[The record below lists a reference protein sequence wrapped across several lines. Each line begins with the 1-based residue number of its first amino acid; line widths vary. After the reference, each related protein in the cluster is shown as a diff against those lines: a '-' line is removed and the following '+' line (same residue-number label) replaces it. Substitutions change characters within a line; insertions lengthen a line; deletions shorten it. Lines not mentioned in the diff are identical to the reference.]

1 MIQAERRTNE
11 SEKEQKERKK
21 EEKKRRVLEF
31 KVPRVGGQNCIWG
44 EFVPVPDCAGEEGVA
59 SVVSLSCLSVSVCL
73 FLSLSLSHKRSCVFN
88 NTTAPQAVLQLSML
102 ADLKWESLEEQRLQ
116 PIQYTTLQ
124 NNNIGLIDM
133 HGKIELKCTV

>member
-1 MIQAERRTNE
+1 MI
-11 SEKEQKERKK
+11 
-21 EEKKRRVLEF
+21 
-31 KVPRVGGQNCIWG
+31 
-44 EFVPVPDCAGEEGVA
+44 
-59 SVVSLSCLSVSVCL
+59 SLS
-73 FLSLSLSHKRSCVFN
+73 RSCVFN